1 MKDKAAM
8 PITLQGK
15 RNLEAELD
23 RLTTKGR
30 GEIAQRLK
38 EAIAHGDLREN
49 AGYEEA
55 KNAQAL
61 LEFRIHE
68 LTNDLANCVVIE
80 DQQTPKG
87 VVSLGNKVVIQEEG
101 SSLDETYFIVGKS
114 ESDPSRGRI
123 SNESPL
129 GKAMLGQTVGNIFTF
144 ETPAGKLKFRI
155 LNVDAS

>member
-15 RNLEAELD
+15 RKLESELE
-23 RLTTKGR
+23 RLTTQGR
-30 GEIAQRLK
+30 QEIAQRLK

-68 LTNDLANCVVIE
+68 LTNDLANSVVIQG
-80 DQQTPKG
+80 QQAPKG

-114 ESDPSRGRI
+114 ETDPSSGRI

-129 GKAMLGQTVGNIFTF
+129 GQAMLGQTVGNVFTF
-144 ETPAGKLKFRI
+144 KTPVGLLKFRI
-155 LNVDAS
+155 LSVESA